1 MYKVVTTSSFDKQFK
16 KLDHSVQKILKKW
29 IEKHLIGCE
38 NPRLSGKGLTSN
50 LSGYWRYRIG
60 DYRLIAEILD
70 DQLVIIAI
78 SIAHRSD
85 VSE

>member
-1 MYKVVTTSSFDKQFK
+1 MYKVLTTDSFDKQFK
-16 KLDHSVQKILKKW
+16 KLDSSIQKIIKKW
-29 IEKHLIGCE
+29 IDKHLVGCE

-70 DQLVIIAI
+70 NELIIIAI

-85 VSE
+85 VY